1 MSDDN
6 ERTMRAQE
14 LAGRLRAE
22 GHLEAAVQIENA
34 IGGSPLG
41 AAVLHALRDACQFVL
56 TAIEALDPKTE
67 LMAEELRLEVDKR
80 ML

>member
-1 MSDDN
+1 MSDDQ
-6 ERTMRAQE
+6 TIQAQA
-14 LAGRLRAE
+14 LAARLRAE
-22 GHLEAAVQIENA
+22 GHLEAAVQVENA
-34 IGGSPLG
+34 VGGSHIG

-67 LMAEELRLEVDKR
+67 MMAEELRLEIDKR